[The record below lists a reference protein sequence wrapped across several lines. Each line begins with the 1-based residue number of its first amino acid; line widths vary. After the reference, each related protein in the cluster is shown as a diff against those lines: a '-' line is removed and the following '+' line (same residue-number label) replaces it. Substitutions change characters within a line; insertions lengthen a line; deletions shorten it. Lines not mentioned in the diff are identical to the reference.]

1 MWQHD
6 HAMTSTPP
14 LGDLLADLR
23 KRAGL
28 TQEQLAD
35 RAIISSAMIA
45 HVERGKRS
53 LGVDSRV
60 TDAHDDVVMP
70 DPADLIALEPDD
82 VDDPLRI
89 AELRTAHE
97 VEQHLR
103 ERTDP

>member
-1 MWQHD
+1 M
-6 HAMTSTPP
+6 
-14 LGDLLADLR
+14 
-23 KRAGL
+23 
-28 TQEQLAD
+28 
-35 RAIISSAMIA
+35 
-45 HVERGKRS
+45 
-53 LGVDSRV
+53 